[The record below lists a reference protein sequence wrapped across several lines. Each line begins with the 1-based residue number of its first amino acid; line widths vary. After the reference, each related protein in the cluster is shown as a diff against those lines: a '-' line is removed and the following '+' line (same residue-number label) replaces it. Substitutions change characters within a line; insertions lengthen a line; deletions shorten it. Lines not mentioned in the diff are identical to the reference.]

1 MKKIKNFAKKLFSA
15 KRMKTLAMLLFCGTL
30 ATYAQNAAGDYTA
43 GTDALATVTEEIA
56 KYVPFVV
63 KLCYAIAGVVA
74 VVGAISVYIAMNNEE
89 QDVKNIL
96 VLQNAFEKTRKQMK
110 VNTLSINAL
119 SNNLNFQIFAKLTLK
134 KTEKTVSCF
143 RFVSRF
149 SVCFLI
155 FTSVFRSK
163 GREKKANVSIGNH
176 I

>member
-1 MKKIKNFAKKLFSA
+1 MSVIFLSNIKRNQMKKIKNFAKKLFSA

-89 QDVKNIL
+89 QDVKKKIMMIVGACIFL
-96 VLQNAFEKTRKQMK
+96 VAAAQ
-110 VNTLSINAL
+110 AL
-119 SNNLNFQIFAKLTLK
+119 PLFFGVTN
-134 KTEKTVSCF
+134 
-143 RFVSRF
+143 
-149 SVCFLI
+149 
-155 FTSVFRSK
+155 
-163 GREKKANVSIGNH
+163 
-176 I
+176 

>member
-1 MKKIKNFAKKLFSA
+1 MKKIKNFAKNLFSA
-15 KRMKTLAMLLFCGTL
+15 KRMKTLAMLIFCGTL

-96 VLQNAFEKTRKQMK
+96 VLQNWLERIRKEVTNK
-110 VNTLSINAL
+110 VLSIKRI
-119 SNNLNFQIFAKLTLK
+119 SEFLNFPILAQPTLK
-134 KTEKTVSCF
+134 K
-143 RFVSRF
+143 
-149 SVCFLI
+149 I
-155 FTSVFRSK
+155 
-163 GREKKANVSIGNH
+163 
-176 I
+176 

>member
-1 MKKIKNFAKKLFSA
+1 MKKIKTIAKKLFGA
-15 KRMKTLAMLLFCGTL
+15 KRMKTLAMMLLCGTI

-96 VLQNAFEKTRKQMK
+96 VLQNWLEGIRKEVANK
-110 VNTLSINAL
+110 VLSIKRI
-119 SNNLNFQIFAKLTLK
+119 SKFLNFPILAQPTLK
-134 KTEKTVSCF
+134 K
-143 RFVSRF
+143 
-149 SVCFLI
+149 I
-155 FTSVFRSK
+155 
-163 GREKKANVSIGNH
+163 
-176 I
+176 